1 MVRELKRVARR
12 VTCGK
17 LGSPGW
23 LAGYAW
29 RIASITGWGYREI
42 MEDLPFAAG
51 LQILYAED
59 YAHGR
64 RRVWSRDKA
73 VSAFDSM
80 SLIED
85 AFSKLETHGPD
96 LTS

>member
-1 MVRELKRVARR
+1 MVCELERIARR
-12 VTCGK
+12 ITCGK
-17 LGSPGW
+17 LASPGW

-96 LTS
+96 IPS